1 MYLIAWGRRADGTI
15 AGMSFQH
22 LKDRF
27 SLSVGRDAKDP
38 AEFRAHQFKAVIGIT
53 PLMMAGNAINATIIC
68 LAFSGKPFA
77 FAVYVWTALIYAM
90 AFTGYYSWRKSN
102 AHAFP
107 SRISARTLTKVAVN
121 STALGLLWGSLPLIA
136 YPGGDL
142 ATKLIIVGFVGG
154 MMGGGSFALYMVP
167 HALVGYLSSI
177 FGCFFLALAMSRGS
191 GDLAV
196 GALVIMYFGSL
207 LAASL
212 TVARMFAASK
222 ITATQVE
229 EQASIIGLLLNDFE
243 ESASDWLWET
253 DLSGAMTRGAQR
265 FHQATGIAQNMIERV
280 AVAENLTALR
290 KTAPVNG
297 KGFAK
302 FLQSIQTKAPFNELE
317 LSVTRE
323 DRSEVWFSLSGK
335 PLVDRDGQFTG
346 YRGVASNITNDK
358 LANERIAYLA
368 HNDALTGLV
377 NRAHFSLAIERCF
390 ESRRLSDGALF
401 SVFYLDLDG
410 FKLINDTKGHKVG
423 DELLV
428 EVGARMKKALRDN
441 DVVARLGGDEFGIL
455 LRHEFSTRYLSA
467 LAEKIIEAIGR
478 PFEIDGHIVS
488 VGVSIGIAIAPHDG
502 SGVEA
507 LLNSADLGLY
517 RAKEQGK
524 GTFRFFETK
533 MDDIVRDR
541 RILEQELRGALAA
554 DQFELHFQPLVSAL
568 DDTTSGFEA
577 LIRWN
582 HPTRGQ
588 VPPSDFIPLAEKTG
602 LICEIGDWVLME
614 ACRTAAAW
622 PEHMTIS
629 VNLSP
634 QQFQNRKIVK
644 STKHAL
650 EATGL
655 TPARLELEI
664 TESLFVDNTEEALI
678 ALNDLKALGVMTS
691 LDDFGTGYSSLSYLL
706 KFPFDKLKIDQSFI
720 RSIEKDKT
728 ARDILE
734 TIARLGKILNL
745 SVTAEGVE
753 NADQA
758 LYLSTMA
765 CSQMQ
770 GFHFGRPIPSAQ
782 IPGFLLGET
791 SRRLKGREALAEAQ
805 GRRDD
810 LEQARA

>member
-1 MYLIAWGRRADGTI
+1 
-15 AGMSFQH
+15 MSFQI

-27 SLSVGRDAKDP
+27 SLSVGRQAKDQ
-38 AEFRAHQFKAVIGIT
+38 AEFRAHQLRAVIGIT

-68 LAFSGKPFA
+68 VAFSGKPFA
-77 FAVYVWTALIYAM
+77 FGVFVWTALIYAM
-90 AFTGYYSWRKSN
+90 AFSGYYSWLKSN

-107 SRISARTLTKVAVN
+107 SRISARTLRKVATN
-121 STALGLLWGSLPLIA
+121 STLLGLLWGAVPLMA

-167 HALVGYLSSI
+167 HALAGYLSSI
-177 FGCFFLALAMSRGS
+177 FGCFFLALTISQGP

-196 GALVIMYFGSL
+196 GALLVMYYGSL
-207 LAASL
+207 LTASL
-212 TVARMFAASK
+212 TVARMFATSK
-222 ITATQVE
+222 ISASQVE
-229 EQASIIGLLLNDFE
+229 EQASIIGLLLKDFE

-253 DLSGAMTRGAQR
+253 DAGGTMTRGAQR
-265 FHQATGIAQNMIERV
+265 FHQATGIAQNVIETV
-280 AVAENLTALR
+280 ANSENLQALG
-290 KTAPVNG
+290 KSPYVGG
-297 KGFAK
+297 KGFGK
-302 FLQSIQTKAPFNELE
+302 FLHSIQTKTPFNGLE
-317 LSVTRE
+317 LNVTK
-323 DRSEVWFSLSGK
+323 DGCGEVWFSLSGK
-335 PLVDRDGQFTG
+335 PLVDQEGRFTG
-346 YRGVASNITNDK
+346 YRGVASDITNDK
-358 LANERIAYLA
+358 LANERIAFLA

-377 NRAHFSLAIERCF
+377 NRAHFSQAIERCL
-390 ESRRLSDGALF
+390 ESRRLSDGARF

-410 FKLINDTKGHKVG
+410 FKLINDTKGHRVG

-428 EVGARMKKALRDN
+428 EVGVRLKKALRDN
-441 DVVARLGGDEFGIL
+441 DIVARLGGDEFAIL
-455 LRHEFSTRYLSA
+455 LRNEISTQSLSV
-467 LAEKIIEAIGR
+467 LAEKIIGSIRA
-478 PFEIDGHIVS
+478 PFDIDGRIVS
-488 VGVSIGIAIAPHDG
+488 VGVSIGIAIALQDG
-502 SGVEA
+502 KDVET
-507 LLNSADLGLY
+507 LLNSADLALY
-517 RAKEQGK
+517 RAKEEGK

-541 RILEQELRGALAA
+541 RILEQELRGALAGG
-554 DQFELHFQPLVSAL
+554 QFELHFQPLVSAI

-602 LICEIGDWVLME
+602 LIAEIGDWVLME
-614 ACRTAAAW
+614 ACRTATSW

-634 QQFQNRKIVK
+634 QQFHHRRIVR
-644 STKHAL
+644 STRHAL
-650 EATGL
+650 RATGL
-655 TPARLELEI
+655 TPSRLELEI
-664 TESLFVDNTEEALI
+664 TEGLFVDNTEEAVT
-678 ALNDLKALGVMTS
+678 ALNDLKTLGVMTS

-791 SRRLKGREALAEAQ
+791 SRRMKGREALAEAQ
-805 GRRDD
+805 SRRND
-810 LEQARA
+810 LELARA

>member
-1 MYLIAWGRRADGTI
+1 MLLQ
-15 AGMSFQH
+15 SV
-22 LKDRF
+22 KDRF
-27 SLSVGRDAKDP
+27 SLSIGREAKDP
-38 AEFRAHQFKAVIGIT
+38 AEFRAHQLKAVIGIT

-68 LAFSGKPFA
+68 IAFAGKPFA
-77 FAVYVWTALIYAM
+77 LGVFVWTALIYAM
-90 AFTGYYSWRKSN
+90 AFTGYHSWRKSN
-102 AHAFP
+102 AHSFP
-107 SRISARTLTKVAVN
+107 SRISARTLRKVAIN
-121 STALGLLWGSLPLIA
+121 STLLGLLWGVVPLMA

-142 ATKLIIVGFVGG
+142 ATKLVIVAFSGG
-154 MMGGGSFALYMVP
+154 MMGGGCFALYMVP
-167 HALVGYLSSI
+167 HALAGYLSGI
-177 FGCFFLALAMSRGS
+177 FGSFFVALVMSRGP

-196 GALVIMYFGSL
+196 GALAVMYFISL

-212 TVARMFAASK
+212 TIARMFATAKISAS
-222 ITATQVE
+222 QLE

-253 DLSGAMTRGAQR
+253 DASGTMTRGAQR
-265 FHQATGIAQNMIERV
+265 FHQATGIAQDLIEISSNS
-280 AVAENLTALR
+280 AMPQALR
-290 KTAPVNG
+290 NTVHGN
-297 KGFAK
+297 GFAK
-302 FLQSIQTKAPFNELE
+302 LWQSIQMEAAFNGLE
-317 LSVTRE
+317 LSFIRDE
-323 DRSEVWFSLSGK
+323 RSEIWISLSGK
-335 PLVDRDGQFTG
+335 PLVDKEGKFTG
-346 YRGVASNITNDK
+346 YRGVASDITNDK

-377 NRAHFSLAIERCF
+377 NRTHFSQAIERCL
-390 ESRRLSDGALF
+390 ESRRLTDGAQF

-410 FKLINDTKGHKVG
+410 FKLINDTKGHRVG

-428 EVGARMKKALRDN
+428 EVGVRLKKALRDN

-467 LAEKIIEAIGR
+467 LAEKIIDAINK
-478 PFEIDGHIVS
+478 PYEIDGHIVS
-488 VGVSIGIAIAPHDG
+488 VGLSIGIAIAPQDG
-502 SGVEA
+502 SDVEA

-634 QQFQNRKIVK
+634 QQFQNRRVVK
-644 STKHAL
+644 STKLAL

-664 TESLFVDNTEEALI
+664 TESLFVDNTEEALT

-706 KFPFDKLKIDQSFI
+706 EIPVRQAEDRPVLHPLHREGQD
-720 RSIEKDKT
+720 R
-728 ARDILE
+728 ARH
-734 TIARLGKILNL
+734 
-745 SVTAEGVE
+745 S
-753 NADQA
+753 
-758 LYLSTMA
+758 
-765 CSQMQ
+765 
-770 GFHFGRPIPSAQ
+770 
-782 IPGFLLGET
+782 
-791 SRRLKGREALAEAQ
+791 
-805 GRRDD
+805 
-810 LEQARA
+810 

>member
-1 MYLIAWGRRADGTI
+1 MLLQ
-15 AGMSFQH
+15 SV
-22 LKDRF
+22 KDRF
-27 SLSVGRDAKDP
+27 SLSIGREAKDP
-38 AEFRAHQFKAVIGIT
+38 AEFRAHQLKAVIGIT
-53 PLMMAGNAINATIIC
+53 PLMMAGNAVNATIIC
-68 LAFSGKPFA
+68 LAFSGKSFA
-77 FAVYVWTALIYAM
+77 PGVYVWTALIYAM

-102 AHAFP
+102 THPFP
-107 SRISARTLTKVAVN
+107 NQISARTLRKVAIN
-121 STALGLLWGSLPLIA
+121 STLLGLLWGFVPLMA

-142 ATKLIIVGFVGG
+142 ATKLVIVAFSGG
-154 MMGGGSFALYMVP
+154 MMGGGCFALYMVP
-167 HALVGYLSSI
+167 HALAGYLSGI
-177 FGCFFLALAMSRGS
+177 FGCFFVALLMSRGP

-196 GALVIMYFGSL
+196 GALAVMYFGSL

-212 TVARMFAASK
+212 TIAHMFATAKISAS
-222 ITATQVE
+222 QLE
-229 EQASIIGLLLNDFE
+229 EQTSIIGLLLNDFE

-253 DLSGAMTRGAQR
+253 DVDGMMTRGAQR
-265 FHQATGIAQNMIERV
+265 FHQATGIAQDLIEISANFEV
-280 AVAENLTALR
+280 PHALR
-290 KTAPVNG
+290 NSVQGHG
-297 KGFAK
+297 KGFSK
-302 FLQSIQTKAPFNELE
+302 LFQSLQTKTAFNDLE
-317 LSVTRE
+317 LSIPKG
-323 DRSEVWFSLSGK
+323 DRDEVWFSLSGK
-335 PLVDRDGQFTG
+335 PLIDRDGKFTG

-358 LANERIAYLA
+358 LANERIAFLA

-377 NRAHFSLAIERCF
+377 NRTHFSQAIERCL
-390 ESRRLSDGALF
+390 ESRRLSDGAQF

-410 FKLINDTKGHKVG
+410 FKLINDTKGHRIG

-428 EVGARMKKALRDN
+428 EVGVRLKKALRDN
-441 DVVARLGGDEFGIL
+441 DVVARLGGDEFGVL
-455 LRHEFSTRYLSA
+455 LRHEFSTPYLST
-467 LAEKIIEAIGR
+467 LAEKIIAAINK

-488 VGVSIGIAIAPHDG
+488 VGVSIGIAIAPQDG
-502 SGVEA
+502 SSVEA

-554 DQFELHFQPLVSAL
+554 RQFELHFQPLVSAL

-614 ACRTAAAW
+614 ACRTAATW
-622 PEHMTIS
+622 PDHMTIS

-634 QQFQNRKIVK
+634 QQFQNRRVVK
-644 STKHAL
+644 STKLAL
-650 EATGL
+650 ETTGL

-664 TESLFVDNTEEALI
+664 TESLFVDNTEEALT

-770 GFHFGRPIPSAQ
+770 GFHFGRPIPSGQ
-782 IPGFLLGET
+782 IAAFLLGET
-791 SRRLKGREALAEAQ
+791 SRRMKGKEAMVKA
-805 GRRDD
+805 RRRRGD
-810 LEQARA
+810 LEKLRSA